1 MEGEFC
7 KASINTKLVIERNLM
22 AKAVKA
28 NLKMRIKGGQASAA
42 PPVGSS
48 LGQHGV
54 NMMDFINPFNDQT
67 KDRMGQ
73 NLTVHITVY
82 EDRTMDLKIVGTPTD
97 DLIRQKLGIDKGSG
111 RPNSEKISK
120 KLSDTQLTEIAE
132 AKAADMNAE
141 DVEAIK
147 KMVAGTAR
155 SMGVEIEG

>member
-1 MEGEFC
+1 
-7 KASINTKLVIERNLM
+7 M

-28 NLKMRIKGGQASAA
+28 NLKMKIKAGQASAA

-54 NMMDFINPFNDQT
+54 NMMDFINPFNDAT

-73 NLTVHITVY
+73 DVTVHITVF
-82 EDRTMDLKIVGTPTD
+82 EDRTMTWRVVGTPTD
-97 DLIRQKLGIDKGSG
+97 VRILNELGIKKGSG
-111 RPNSEKISK
+111 KPNSEKIAK
-120 KLSDTQLTEIAE
+120 KLTDAQLTKIAE
-132 AKAADMNAE
+132 EKAADMNTQDIPA
-141 DVEAIK
+141 VK